1 MSEGKHPRTRVAL
14 ACERYIR
21 ELSAAKK
28 DFEAVLAS
36 IERIAELPFVEADDL
51 AGAHQINAMTDA
63 LKPML
68 ASGWGVA
75 RENIEE
81 YERKAKR
88 ISASPSESSDRKE

>member
-1 MSEGKHPRTRVAL
+1 MTEGKHPRTRVAL

-21 ELSAAKK
+21 EISAAKK
-28 DFEAVLAS
+28 DFEAVCAS
-36 IERIAELPFVEADDL
+36 MERIAELPFVEADDV
-51 AGAHQINAMTDA
+51 AGAHEINSWTDA

-75 RENIEE
+75 RENIEKFE
-81 YERKAKR
+81 QKAKR